1 MRAIE
6 IIGHLGQSPRL
17 IETKSGSSFLTMS
30 VAASNGYGDRK
41 TSEWISVKVFGKR
54 GEALVSLLKKGT
66 HVYAR
71 GEQTLRSYTSKS
83 GEVKYQNEINASEF
97 EILGGM
103 RERDDVGEN
112 YDRASPNNFEQG
124 DRFDEMSDDEIPF

>member
-6 IIGHLGQSPRL
+6 IVGHLGQSPRL
-17 IETKSGSSFLTMS
+17 VETKSGSSFLTMS
-30 VAASNGYGDRK
+30 VAASSGYGDRK

-54 GEALVSLLKKGT
+54 GAALVSLLKKGT
-66 HVYAR
+66 HVYVR

-124 DRFDEMSDDEIPF
+124 DDYEMQDDEIPF

>member
-1 MRAIE
+1 MRAFE
-6 IIGHLGQSPRL
+6 IVGHLGQSPRL
-17 IETKSGSSFLTMS
+17 VETKSGSSFLTMS
-30 VAASNGYGDRK
+30 VAASSGYGDRK

-66 HVYAR
+66 HVYVR

-124 DRFDEMSDDEIPF
+124 DDYEMPDDEIPF

>member
-6 IIGHLGQSPRL
+6 IVGHLGQSPRL

-30 VAASNGYGDRK
+30 VAASSGYGDRK

-66 HVYAR
+66 HVYVR

-112 YDRASPNNFEQG
+112 YDRALPNNFEQG
-124 DRFDEMSDDEIPF
+124 DDYGMPDDEIPF

>member
-1 MRAIE
+1 MRAFE
-6 IIGHLGQSPRL
+6 IVGHLGQSPRL

-66 HVYAR
+66 HVYVR

-124 DRFDEMSDDEIPF
+124 DDYEMQDDEIPF